1 MGQNQLLKD
10 LRDGKTLTLRMQLLL
25 IVQLSIPGILAQ
37 ISEIIM
43 EYIDASM
50 VGSLGADASASI
62 GLIASTTWLMGGI
75 GNAVGTGF
83 SVQIAQYVGAGNEK
97 KARDIFRQG
106 IVSVLVMGALLG
118 AVGAAIHAGLPVW
131 LGGEPSIAGKA
142 SDYFL
147 IFSLTMPVMTLLN
160 LVSGALQCSGNMTA
174 PSILLAVTCILDVV
188 FNFFTIFP
196 TRQMG
201 SVTIP
206 GVGLGVAG
214 AALGTTLAEV
224 TSLVIGLIY
233 IQCRSRILR
242 HHAGEKLRMQSHD
255 IAVATKIAVPIAFES
270 SVLCAAQITCTA
282 IVAPLGTLAIAAN
295 SLAVTAE
302 SLCYMPGYGIGSAA
316 TTLIGQSIGAGRK
329 DLVRRL
335 GWLTTLFGA
344 ALMAGSGALMFA
356 FAPQMIGLLT
366 PDAGVRSLGAS
377 VLRIEAFAEPM
388 FGASIVAG
396 GVFRGAGDTLIP
408 SCMSLFSMWAIRIPL
423 AAFLAPRIGLRGV
436 WIAMCTELCFR
447 GVIFLIRL
455 AGHRWSGKELFTG
468 KTAEMNE

>member
-10 LRDGKTLTLRMQLLL
+10 LRDGKKLSFGMQLLL
-25 IVQLSIPGILAQ
+25 IIQLSIPGILAQ

-106 IVSVLVMGALLG
+106 IVAVLMMGAAIG
-118 AVGAAIHAGLPVW
+118 AVGVLIHAGLPVW
-131 LGGEPSIAGKA
+131 LGGEPAIADKA

-160 LVSGALQCSGNMTA
+160 LASGALQCSGNMTA
-174 PSILLAVTCILDVV
+174 PSILLAMTCILDVV

-196 TRQMG
+196 TRELG
-201 SVTIP
+201 GVTVP
-206 GVGLGVAG
+206 GAGLGVAG
-214 AALGTTLAEV
+214 AALGTTLAEM
-224 TSLVIGLIY
+224 TALVIGAVY

-255 IAVATKIAVPIAFES
+255 VSVAARIAAPIAFES

-329 DLVRRL
+329 DMVRRL

-356 FAPQMIGLLT
+356 FAPQMIGILT
-366 PDAGVRSLGAS
+366 PDAQVRALGAS

-396 GVFRGAGDTLIP
+396 GVFRGAGDTLVP
-408 SCMSLFSMWAIRIPL
+408 SCMSLFSMWAVRIPL

-447 GVIFLIRL
+447 GIIFLIRL
-455 AGHRWSGKELFTG
+455 AGHRWSGKQLFSE
-468 KTAEMNE
+468 K

>member
-10 LRDGKTLTLRMQLLL
+10 LREGKKLTFRQQLLL

-106 IVSVLVMGALLG
+106 IVSVLCMGALIGL
-118 AVGAAIHAGLPVW
+118 VGALIHTGLPVW
-131 LGGEPSIAGKA
+131 LGGDAAIVGHSA
-142 SDYFL
+142 DYFL
-147 IFSLTMPVMTLLN
+147 VFSLTMPVMTLLN
-160 LVSGALQCSGNMTA
+160 LVSGALQCTGNMTA
-174 PSILLAVTCILDVV
+174 PSLLLVMTCILDVV
-188 FNFFTIFP
+188 FNSFMIFP
-196 TRQMG
+196 EH
-201 SVTIP
+201 SVAGIP
-206 GVGLGVAG
+206 LPGAGLGVAG

-224 TSLVIGLIY
+224 TALIAGILY
-233 IQCRSRILR
+233 IQWRSRILR
-242 HHAGEKLRMQSHD
+242 HHRGEKLRMQAHD
-255 IAVATKIAVPIAFES
+255 LGIAAKIALPIAFES

-316 TTLIGQSIGAGRK
+316 TTLIGQSIGAGRR

-335 GWLTTLFGA
+335 GWLTTVFGA
-344 ALMAGSGALMFA
+344 LLMAGSGALMFA
-356 FAPQMIGLLT
+356 FAPQMIGILT
-366 PDAGVRSLGAS
+366 PDREVRALGAS

-396 GVFRGAGDTLIP
+396 GVFRGAGDTLVP
-408 SCMSLFSMWAIRIPL
+408 SCMSLLSMWAVRIPL

-436 WIAMCTELCFR
+436 WTAMCIELCFR

-455 AGHRWSGKELFTG
+455 AGHRWSKKSLAGT
-468 KTAEMNE
+468 

>member
-10 LRDGKTLTLRMQLLL
+10 LREGKKLTFRQQLLL

-106 IVSVLVMGALLG
+106 IVSVLCMGALIG
-118 AVGAAIHAGLPVW
+118 FVGALIHAGLPVW
-131 LGGEPSIAGKA
+131 LGGDAAIVGHSA
-142 SDYFL
+142 DYFL
-147 IFSLTMPVMTLLN
+147 VFSLTMPVMTLLN
-160 LVSGALQCSGNMTA
+160 LVSGALQCTGNMTA
-174 PSILLAVTCILDVV
+174 PSLLLVMTCILDVV
-188 FNFFTIFP
+188 FNSFMIFP
-196 TRQMG
+196 EH
-201 SVTIP
+201 SVAGIP
-206 GVGLGVAG
+206 LPGAGLGVAG

-224 TSLVIGLIY
+224 TALIAGILY
-233 IQCRSRILR
+233 IQWRSRILR
-242 HHAGEKLRMQSHD
+242 HHRGEKLRMQAHD
-255 IAVATKIAVPIAFES
+255 LGIAAKIALPIAFES

-316 TTLIGQSIGAGRK
+316 TTLIGQSIGAGRR

-335 GWLTTLFGA
+335 GWLTTVFGA
-344 ALMAGSGALMFA
+344 LLMAGSGALMFA
-356 FAPQMIGLLT
+356 FAPQMIGILT
-366 PDAGVRSLGAS
+366 PDREVRALGAS

-396 GVFRGAGDTLIP
+396 GVFRGAGDTLVP
-408 SCMSLFSMWAIRIPL
+408 SCMSLLSMWAVRIPL

-436 WIAMCTELCFR
+436 WTAMCIELCFR

-455 AGHRWSGKELFTG
+455 AGHRWSKKSLAGT
-468 KTAEMNE
+468 

>member
-10 LRDGKTLTLRMQLLL
+10 LREGKKLTFRQQLLL

-37 ISEIIM
+37 ISGIIM

-50 VGSLGADASASI
+50 VGSLGADASAAI

-106 IVSVLVMGALLG
+106 IVSVLCMGAMIGLAG
-118 AVGAAIHAGLPVW
+118 ALIHAGLPVW
-131 LGGEPSIAGKA
+131 LGADAAIVGKS

-160 LVSGALQCSGNMTA
+160 LVSGALQCTGNMTA
-174 PSILLAVTCILDVV
+174 PSLLLMTTCILDVV
-188 FNFFTIFP
+188 FNSFMIFP
-196 TRQMG
+196 EHTVLG
-201 SVTIP
+201 ITLP
-206 GVGLGVAG
+206 GAGLGVAG
-214 AALGTTLAEV
+214 AAFGTTLAEV
-224 TSLVIGLIY
+224 TALIAGILY
-233 IQCRSRILR
+233 IQQRSRILR
-242 HHAGEKLRMQSHD
+242 HHGGEKIRMQAHD
-255 IAVATKIAVPIAFES
+255 LGVAARITLPIAFES

-316 TTLIGQSIGAGRK
+316 TTLIGQSIGAGRR

-335 GWLTTLFGA
+335 GWLTTIFGA
-344 ALMAGSGALMFA
+344 LLMAGSGALMFA
-356 FAPQMIGLLT
+356 FAPQMIGILT
-366 PDAGVRSLGAS
+366 PDQKVRELGAS

-408 SCMSLFSMWAIRIPL
+408 SCMSLLSMWAVRIPL
-423 AAFLAPRIGLRGV
+423 AALFAPRIGLRGV

-447 GVIFLIRL
+447 GVLFLIRL
-455 AGHRWSGKELFTG
+455 AGHRWSKKSL
-468 KTAEMNE
+468 AE

>member
-10 LRDGKTLTLRMQLLL
+10 LREGKKLTFRQQLLL

-106 IVSVLVMGALLG
+106 IVSVLCMGALIGL
-118 AVGAAIHAGLPVW
+118 VGALIHAGLPVW
-131 LGGEPSIAGKA
+131 LGGDAAIVGHSA
-142 SDYFL
+142 DYFL
-147 IFSLTMPVMTLLN
+147 VFSLTMPVMTLLN
-160 LVSGALQCSGNMTA
+160 LVSGALQCTGNMTA
-174 PSILLAVTCILDVV
+174 PSLLLVMTCILDVV
-188 FNFFTIFP
+188 FNSFMIFP
-196 TRQMG
+196 EH
-201 SVTIP
+201 SVAGIP
-206 GVGLGVAG
+206 LPGAGLGVAG

-224 TSLVIGLIY
+224 TALIAGILY
-233 IQCRSRILR
+233 IQWRSRILR
-242 HHAGEKLRMQSHD
+242 HHRGEKLRMQAHD
-255 IAVATKIAVPIAFES
+255 LGIAAKIALPIAFES

-316 TTLIGQSIGAGRK
+316 TTLIGQSIGAGRR

-335 GWLTTLFGA
+335 GWLTTIFGA
-344 ALMAGSGALMFA
+344 LLMAGSGALMFA
-356 FAPQMIGLLT
+356 FAPQMIGILT
-366 PDAGVRSLGAS
+366 PDREVRALGAS

-396 GVFRGAGDTLIP
+396 GVFRGAGDTLVP
-408 SCMSLFSMWAIRIPL
+408 SCMSLLSMWAVRIPL

-436 WIAMCTELCFR
+436 WTAMCIELCFR

-455 AGHRWSGKELFTG
+455 AGHRWSKKSLAGT
-468 KTAEMNE
+468 

>member
-1 MGQNQLLKD
+1 MGQNHLLKD
-10 LRDGKTLTLRMQLLL
+10 LREGKKLNFRQQLLL
-25 IVQLSIPGILAQ
+25 IIQLSIPGILAQ

-106 IVSVLVMGALLG
+106 IVSVLCMGSLIGLLG
-118 AVGAAIHAGLPVW
+118 VLIHTGLPVW
-131 LGGEPSIAGKA
+131 LGGEAAIAGKA

-147 IFSLTMPVMTLLN
+147 VFSLTMPVMTLLN
-160 LVSGALQCSGNMTA
+160 LVSGALQCTGNMTA
-174 PSILLAVTCILDVV
+174 PSLLLVMTCILDVV
-188 FNFFTIFP
+188 FNSFMIFP
-196 TRQMG
+196 EH
-201 SVTIP
+201 SVLGIRLP
-206 GVGLGVAG
+206 GAGLGVAG

-224 TSLVIGLIY
+224 TALIAGLLY
-233 IQCRSRILR
+233 IQWRSRILR
-242 HHAGEKLRMQSHD
+242 HHGGEKLRMQAHD
-255 IAVATKIAVPIAFES
+255 LGIAAKIALPIAFES

-316 TTLIGQSIGAGRK
+316 TTLIGQSIGAGRQ

-335 GWLTTLFGA
+335 GWLTTVFGA
-344 ALMAGSGALMFA
+344 LLMAGSGALMFA
-356 FAPQMIGLLT
+356 FAPQMIGILT
-366 PDAGVRSLGAS
+366 PDQKVRALGAS

-396 GVFRGAGDTLIP
+396 GVFRGAGDTLVP
-408 SCMSLFSMWAIRIPL
+408 SCMSLLSMWAVRIPL

-455 AGHRWSGKELFTG
+455 AGRRWSKKSL
-468 KTAEMNE
+468 AANAV

>member
-10 LRDGKTLTLRMQLLL
+10 LREGKKLTFRQQLLL

-106 IVSVLVMGALLG
+106 IVSVLCMGALIGL
-118 AVGAAIHAGLPVW
+118 VGVLIHAGLPVW
-131 LGGEPSIAGKA
+131 LGGDADIVGHSA
-142 SDYFL
+142 DYFL
-147 IFSLTMPVMTLLN
+147 VFSLTMPVMTLLN
-160 LVSGALQCSGNMTA
+160 LVSGALQCTGNMTA
-174 PSILLAVTCILDVV
+174 PSLLLVMTCILDVV
-188 FNFFTIFP
+188 FNSFTIFP
-196 TRQMG
+196 EH
-201 SVTIP
+201 SVAGLTLP
-206 GVGLGVAG
+206 GAGLGVAG
-214 AALGTTLAEV
+214 AALGTTLAES
-224 TSLVIGLIY
+224 TALVAGIVY
-233 IQCRSRILR
+233 IQWRSRILR
-242 HHAGEKLRMQSHD
+242 HHRGEPLRMQAHD
-255 IAVATKIAVPIAFES
+255 LGVAAKIALPIAFES
-270 SVLCAAQITCTA
+270 SVLCAAQITCTT

-316 TTLIGQSIGAGRK
+316 TTLIGQSIGAGRQ

-335 GWLTTLFGA
+335 GWLTTIFGA
-344 ALMAGSGALMFA
+344 LLMAGSGALMFA
-356 FAPQMIGLLT
+356 FAPQMIGILT
-366 PDAGVRSLGAS
+366 PDQKVRALGAS

-396 GVFRGAGDTLIP
+396 GVFRGAGDTLVP
-408 SCMSLFSMWAIRIPL
+408 SCMSLLSMWAVRIPL

-436 WIAMCTELCFR
+436 WTAMCIELCFR

-455 AGHRWSGKELFTG
+455 AGHRWSKKSLAG
-468 KTAEMNE
+468 A